1 MQKDLNLIMMSV
13 RHAVMEHGVL
23 KESNA
28 PVHVMSSQIISCWLE
43 PTLFLGKLCASINI
57 DRIVKIFLDTMWGTD
72 GRDRPPKVQVF
83 YGALMRGWTRELHG
97 CAKHWYLD
105 LKTAKIVQG

>member
-1 MQKDLNLIMMSV
+1 M
-13 RHAVMEHGVL
+13 
-23 KESNA
+23 
-28 PVHVMSSQIISCWLE
+28 PSQIIFCWLKL
-43 PTLFLGKLCASINI
+43 TFLLGKHCASVNI
-57 DRIVKIFLDTMWGTD
+57 DRVDKVFLHTVWGTD